1 MDDKVQAVI
10 AELPR
15 LRRYAIA
22 LLRDRTRADDLVQDT
37 VERALTRLHL
47 WQTGTNMRSWLFTI
61 MHNLHVNAVRKL
73 SNRQSEVPLDDI
85 APPAV
90 PGNSQIDAL
99 RLRDAAA
106 GLDQLPAEQREVV
119 LLVALEG
126 MTYKDVAAVTG
137 SPIGTVM
144 SRLARGREALRRH
157 ADGDDPPVLR
167 RVK

>member
-1 MDDKVQAVI
+1 
-10 AELPR
+10 
-15 LRRYAIA
+15 
-22 LLRDRTRADDLVQDT
+22 
-37 VERALTRLHL
+37 
-47 WQTGTNMRSWLFTI
+47 